1 MNAPMV
7 VVQGDLLLP
16 TLFPLAGMPNAV
28 YGEEWTL
35 TGTRPALTEYEIP
48 FYAARFLTAYV
59 SPLSLRNDRFPYTP
73 ASLWG
78 KFKRNDEFNH
88 AELGVAVPPAPV
100 NVAPQTAEPA
110 PFAFEPFTAP
120 DDRHVKAPAA
130 NSDHHKQLAGGAIA
144 LACAA
149 LIAWALFGTKIGHQ
163 DTETQKPTV
172 VSSATPTSKPAPDS
186 ETVHASAASSAT
198 VVVAST
204 SPSTGASTSANVSPS
219 IGASTV
225 ASATTK
231 TAASAAAAAST
242 VVSATAKTAASVE
255 AFAARSAAAAI
266 AALPAV
272 QKAIDLSSANGN
284 SKPPVSKASSVSVI
298 ASEGR
303 TAARKTVSERATKTR
318 TVVQPLERH
327 GSKAKGKGKRDE
339 HRYEAVYRR
348 HGHEYGAPVYRS
360 TGNEAPLASPS
371 RRALTRSDTHANPAS
386 SSLSVTDMYNML
398 AHSAVLDDN
407 SGMSRQPVRAAPR
420 EAAALSSTRSS
431 GSDVPN
437 WNSDLSQRRVTD
449 NPSQF
454 SK

>member
-16 TLFPLAGMPNAV
+16 TLFPLASMPNAI

-59 SPLSLRNDRFPYTP
+59 SALSLRNDRFPYTP

-78 KFKRNDEFNH
+78 KFKRNDELNH
-88 AELGVAVPPAPV
+88 ADQGFSVPPVSV
-100 NVAPQTAEPA
+100 NETPQASEPA
-110 PFAFEPFTAP
+110 PFAFEPFTAS

-130 NSDHHKQLAGGAIA
+130 NNDHHKQLAGGAIA

-149 LIAWALFGTKIGHQ
+149 FIAWALFGTKIGHQ

-172 VSSATPTSKPAPDS
+172 VLNAAPAVKPIADSETIHSSDTSSATS
-186 ETVHASAASSAT
+186 
-198 VVVAST
+198 VVASA
-204 SPSTGASTSANVSPS
+204 SSSAGASTSKTASS
-219 IGASTV
+219 AASTAV
-225 ASATTK
+225 K
-231 TAASAAAAAST
+231 TAASAGA
-242 VVSATAKTAASVE
+242 SATRPATAV
-255 AFAARSAAAAI
+255 I

-272 QKAIDLSSANGN
+272 QKTVDFSRANGS
-284 SKPPVSKASSVSVI
+284 SKPPASTATRTNTLVSD
-298 ASEGR
+298 GR
-303 TAARKTVSERATKTR
+303 AAAPNALSERATKVR
-318 TVVQPLERH
+318 TVAQPLERH
-327 GSKAKGKGKRDE
+327 GSKAKAKSKRDA
-339 HRYEAVYRR
+339 HRYEAVHRR
-348 HGHEYGAPVYRS
+348 HGHEYLGAPVYRS
-360 TGNEAPLASPS
+360 TGHEAPLASPG
-371 RRALTRSDTHANPAS
+371 RRTLTRDDTRANPSS

-407 SGMSRQPVRAAPR
+407 SGAPRQPARVAPR
-420 EAAALSSTRSS
+420 EAAALPSPRA
-431 GSDVPN
+431 SDAPN

-449 NPSQF
+449 TPSQF